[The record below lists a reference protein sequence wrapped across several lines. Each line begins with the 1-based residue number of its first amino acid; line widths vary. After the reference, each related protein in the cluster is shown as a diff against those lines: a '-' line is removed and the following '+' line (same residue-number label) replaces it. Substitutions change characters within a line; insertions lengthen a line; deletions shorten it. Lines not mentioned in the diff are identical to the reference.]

1 MKVHF
6 TFQWQNFENILYLLM
21 LPPCSHKRER
31 SPLKFA
37 RKDDGCKKFLHRS
50 KGIRGDASNRK
61 KILKFN
67 TAKLF

>member
-1 MKVHF
+1 
-6 TFQWQNFENILYLLM
+6 M